1 MGLNEKK
8 KRNCTLR
15 VLQRGEPEG
24 TDWKRLTPAERL
36 GMVWPLTVEAWTWA
50 CRGDFDAESRL
61 PRHIVRVIR
70 RGR

>member
-1 MGLNEKK
+1 MSEKK
-8 KRNCTLR
+8 QKRKCTLR
-15 VLQRGEPEG
+15 ILRRGEPEKS
-24 TDWKRLTPAERL
+24 DWQRLTPAERL

-50 CRGDFDAESRL
+50 LRGNFDAESRL